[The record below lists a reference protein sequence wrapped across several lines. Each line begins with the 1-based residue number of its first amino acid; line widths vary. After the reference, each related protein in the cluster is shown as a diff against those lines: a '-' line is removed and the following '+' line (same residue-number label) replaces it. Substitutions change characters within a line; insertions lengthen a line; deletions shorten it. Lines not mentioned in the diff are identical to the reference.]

1 MSINLIPYAAENLGI
16 YYSHRVVIAGVTFFV
31 CDKKVS
37 GDGKWHA
44 AIESGTG
51 YDMGA
56 GMASF
61 SAVGNTM
68 KAAINHSLALQRAF
82 VMRALENKA

>member
-1 MSINLIPYAAENLGI
+1 MSINLIPYAHDNLGI
-16 YYSHRVVIAGVTFFV
+16 YYSHRVILAGVTFFV
-31 CDKKVS
+31 CDKKLS

-44 AIESGTG
+44 AIESGAEYSFG
-51 YDMGA
+51 S

-68 KAAINHSLALQRAF
+68 MAAIRHCLSLQRAF
-82 VMRALENKA
+82 VLRALEAK